1 MQDVNIAKSIH
12 WLQVAWRDVSTK
24 TVTNCFQQY
33 WFGQESVNSITNDN
47 EIGEEYQSLLTQLCE
62 NDEITVEDFVT
73 FDENLKISTVK
84 INTDLIDWRQ
94 QTREE
99 AIKKVVRDTS
109 SASQAVS
116 TSTLQ

>member
-47 EIGEEYQSLLTQLCE
+47 EIGEEYQSLHT
-62 NDEITVEDFVT
+62 
-73 FDENLKISTVK
+73 
-84 INTDLIDWRQ
+84 
-94 QTREE
+94 
-99 AIKKVVRDTS
+99 
-109 SASQAVS
+109 
-116 TSTLQ
+116 